1 MKKNVAI
8 LSLFFLCLLSCN
20 DNKVKKQNGGNT
32 FEVKVKKE
40 HKDLNYHLAN
50 GLVELENSFGIEEKF
65 SNEVYL
71 RSFGFYEK
79 GENKY
84 DLILELQDDIV
95 EDVVSKY
102 TFAVEGFATNEELN
116 NLSEYA
122 KSKNRKHE
130 AWIGTPKLTKVNK
143 RCYVVLDVKTK
154 VNSFELLKFFLYD
167 SSGYQGDIGERILF
181 YDYKIK

>member
-8 LSLFFLCLLSCN
+8 LFLFFLCLLSCN
-20 DNKVKKQNGGNT
+20 DSKGKKQNGENT
-32 FEVKVKKE
+32 IEVKEKKE
-40 HKDLNYHLAN
+40 LKDLNYHLAN
-50 GLVELENSFGIEEKF
+50 GLKELDNSYGVEQKF
-65 SNEVYL
+65 NDEVYL

-79 GENKY
+79 GENQY
-84 DLILELQDDIV
+84 ALILELQDDIV

-102 TFAVEGFATNEELN
+102 TFAVEGFAANNELT

-122 KSKNRKHE
+122 KNKNRKHE
-130 AWIGTPKLTKVNK
+130 AWIGTPKLTKINK

-154 VNSFELLKFFLYD
+154 VKSFELLKFFLYD
-167 SSGYQGDIGERILF
+167 SRGYKGDIGERILF